1 MKILWCWRCKME
13 IPMLDEDEYEKAYF
27 LYGQGMKNNFVGIS
41 NRQERFKELLDY
53 YFEVTNLKETEPNA
67 IMHHRIEQ
75 YGPPCE
81 NCTKP
86 YRTKQATFCAGCGH
100 KRN

>member
-1 MKILWCWRCKME
+1 
-13 IPMLDEDEYEKAYF
+13 MLDEDEYQQASV
-27 LYGQGMKNNFVGIS
+27 LYGEGFKKEVVRWLS
-41 NRQERFKELLDY
+41 DRQERFRRLLDY
-53 YFEVTNLKETEPNA
+53 YFELTGFQETEPNA

-81 NCTKP
+81 SCGKP
-86 YRTKQATFCAGCGH
+86 YRTKRAAFCAACGH

>member
-1 MKILWCWRCKME
+1 ME
-13 IPMLDEDEYEKAYF
+13 VPMLDEEEYQKAYV
-27 LYGQGMKNNFVGIS
+27 LYGKGFKNNKVSLS
-41 NRQERFKELLDY
+41 NREERFRELLDY
-53 YFEVTNLKETEPNA
+53 YFELTGFRETEPNA

-81 NCTKP
+81 KCGKP
-86 YRTKQATFCAGCGH
+86 YRTKQATFCAACGH

>member
-1 MKILWCWRCKME
+1 ME
-13 IPMLDEDEYEKAYF
+13 VPMLDEEEYQKAYV
-27 LYGQGMKNNFVGIS
+27 LYGKGLKDNKVRLS
-41 NRQERFKELLDY
+41 NREERFRELLDY
-53 YFEVTNLKETEPNA
+53 YFELTGSRETEPSA

-81 NCTKP
+81 KCGKP
-86 YRTKQATFCAGCGH
+86 YRTKQATFCAACGH